1 MSLSDKLN
9 TLLTAKTNIKTAL
22 TNKGLDMS
30 STPFTEYYNTI
41 NNLSTLKL
49 SIGDY
54 FVDPNK
60 GSNSNTGTS
69 IDAPF
74 ETINKALSNASTH
87 QTIILLSGI
96 YKGTSNCNLSV
107 GNVNLIGM
115 NGTILD
121 GENTR
126 RSGFTGSS
134 TTVIF
139 GITFQNGSTTEHGSA
154 CKLTGDA
161 QIVDCI
167 FKNNATTD
175 TWEGG
180 ALHLN
185 SYTAWVSDCTFLNN
199 TASNTNVGRSL
210 GLNNNGQSIYRC
222 DFIDSG
228 KGYTIK
234 SFNGCNA
241 YNCYF
246 GTGTSLPSEVT
257 NNNPK
262 SSPNH
267 PERITT

>member
-1 MSLSDKLN
+1 MTLSDKLTAVN
-9 TLLTAKTNIKTAL
+9 TEKQAIKSVL
-22 TNKGLDMS
+22 SDKGLDMS
-30 STPFTEYYNTI
+30 ATPFTEYHNTI

-54 FVDPNK
+54 FVNP
-60 GSNSNTGTS
+60 NTGSDSNDGKS
-69 IDAPF
+69 IDTAF
-74 ETINKALSNASTH
+74 KTISNALSSADTH
-87 QTIILLSGI
+87 QTIILLSGV

-107 GNVNLIGM
+107 GNVNIIGM
-115 NGTILD
+115 NGTVLD
-121 GENTR
+121 GENVR

-185 SYTAWVSDCTFLNN
+185 NYTAWVSDCTFLNN

-228 KGYTIK
+228 EGYTIN

-246 GTGTSLPSEVT
+246 GTGTSLPSGVT